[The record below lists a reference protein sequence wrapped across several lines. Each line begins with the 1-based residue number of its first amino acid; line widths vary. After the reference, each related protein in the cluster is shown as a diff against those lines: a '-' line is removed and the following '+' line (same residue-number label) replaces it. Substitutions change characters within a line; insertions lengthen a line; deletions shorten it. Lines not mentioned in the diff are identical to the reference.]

1 MPCRRPWRLHST
13 PESAKHGVGTLPVRV
28 TAKRRDRAMRR
39 GPAAGRDCRPACRP
53 SRASAGPHV
62 RHGGLELMAA
72 KMIAFDEDA
81 RRGLERGMNQ
91 LADAVKVTLGPKGR
105 NVVLEK
111 KWGAPTITN
120 DGVSIAKEI
129 ELEDPWE
136 KIGAELVKE
145 VAKKTDDVAG
155 DGTTTA
161 TVLAQALVR
170 EGLRNVAAG
179 ANPMSLKRGIEA
191 AVERVSEDLSKLAK
205 DVETKEQIASTASIS
220 AGDSAI
226 GEMIAEAMDKV
237 GKEGVITVEESNTFG
252 LELELTEGMRFDKG
266 YISHYFATDPE
277 RMEAL
282 LEDPYI
288 LIVNAKVS
296 ANKDLV
302 PLLDK
307 VVQSGKPLVIIAE
320 DVEGEAL
327 ATLVVNKMR
336 GLFKSVAVKAPGF
349 GDRRKAMLGDIATL
363 TGGQVISEEVGLKL
377 ETADL
382 DLLGRAR
389 KVVVTKDETTIV
401 DGAGDADQIAGRV
414 NQIRVEIDN
423 TDSDYDRE
431 KLQER
436 LAKLAGGVAVIK
448 AGAATEVEL
457 KERKHRIEDAVR
469 NAKAAVEE
477 GIVAGGGV
485 ALLQAGAEAFK
496 KLELAGDESTGA
508 AIVRRALD
516 EPLKQISV
524 NAGLE
529 RRVDRRAVPDHRGG
543 HRRKAGEGKGTRRPR
558 WRRHGLLVQANGR
571 LRPARGAAPQR
582 GAAPRRFPQRERVV
596 LRYGV
601 ALPAFRPVRGVVQQ
615 WLATLAAFLP
625 GRAGTPQTK

>member
-1 MPCRRPWRLHST
+1 M
-13 PESAKHGVGTLPVRV
+13 AKI
-28 TAKRRDRAMRR
+28 
-39 GPAAGRDCRPACRP
+39 
-53 SRASAGPHV
+53 
-62 RHGGLELMAA
+62 
-72 KMIAFDEDA
+72 IAFNEEA

-129 ELEDPWE
+129 ELEDSYE

-179 ANPMSLKRGIEA
+179 ANPMALKRGIEA
-191 AVERVSEDLSKLAK
+191 AVEKVSEALLGQAK
-205 DVETKEQIASTASIS
+205 EVETKEQIASTASIS
-220 AGDSAI
+220 AGDSQI
-226 GEMIAEAMDKV
+226 GELIAEAMDKV
-237 GKEGVITVEESNTFG
+237 GKEGVITVEESQTFG

-266 YISHYFATDPE
+266 YISAYFATDME
-277 RMEAL
+277 RMEAE

-288 LIVNAKVS
+288 LIVNSKVS
-296 ANKDLV
+296 SVKDLL
-302 PLLDK
+302 PLLEK
-307 VVQSGKPLVIIAE
+307 VMQSGKPLLIIAE

-327 ATLVVNKMR
+327 STLVVNKIR
-336 GLFKSVAVKAPGF
+336 GTFKSVAVKAPGF
-349 GDRRKAMLGDIATL
+349 GDRRKAMLGDIAIL

-377 ETADL
+377 ENATL

-389 KVVVTKDETTIV
+389 KVVITKDETTIV
-401 DGAGDADQIAGRV
+401 DGAGDSDAVQGRV
-414 NQIRVEIDN
+414 NQIRAEIESS
-423 TDSDYDRE
+423 DSDYDRE

-485 ALLQAGAEAFK
+485 ALLQTTSVFD
-496 KLELAGDESTGA
+496 KLDLEGDEATGA
-508 AIVRRALD
+508 AAVRLAL
-516 EPLKQISV
+516 EAPLKQIAV

-529 RRVDRRAVPDHRGG
+529 GGVVVEKVRGLTPG
-543 HRRKAGEGKGTRRPR
+543 
-558 WRRHGLLVQANGR
+558 HGLNAATGEYVDLLAEGIID
-571 LRPARGAAPQR
+571 PAKVTRSALQNAASIAALFLTTEAVIADKPEKAAAAAGA
-582 GAAPRRFPQRERVV
+582 GDGGMGGGMDF
-596 LRYGV
+596 
-601 ALPAFRPVRGVVQQ
+601 
-615 WLATLAAFLP
+615 
-625 GRAGTPQTK
+625 

>member
-1 MPCRRPWRLHST
+1 M
-13 PESAKHGVGTLPVRV
+13 AKI
-28 TAKRRDRAMRR
+28 
-39 GPAAGRDCRPACRP
+39 
-53 SRASAGPHV
+53 
-62 RHGGLELMAA
+62 
-72 KMIAFDEDA
+72 IAFDEEA
-81 RRGLERGMNQ
+81 RRSLERGMNV

-129 ELEDPWE
+129 ELEDPYE

-161 TVLAQALVR
+161 TVLAQALVK

-179 ANPMSLKRGIEA
+179 ANPMSLKKGIEK
-191 AVERVSEDLSKLAK
+191 AVDVVSQQLLDMAK
-205 DVETKEQIASTASIS
+205 DVETKEQIASTAAIS
-220 AGDSAI
+220 AGGDMEV
-226 GEMIAEAMDKV
+226 GELIAEAMDKV

-266 YISHYFATDPE
+266 YISPYFVTDPE
-277 RMEAL
+277 RMEAV
-282 LEDPYI
+282 LEDPYL
-288 LIVNAKVS
+288 LIVNSKISSV
-296 ANKDLV
+296 KDLL
-302 PLLDK
+302 PILEK
-307 VVQSGKPLVIIAE
+307 VMQSGKPLAIIAE

-327 ATLVVNKMR
+327 ATLVVNKIR
-336 GLFKSVAVKAPGF
+336 GTFRSVAVKAPGF
-349 GDRRKAMLGDIATL
+349 GDRRKAMLQDIAIL

-377 ETADL
+377 ENTGVE
-382 DLLGRAR
+382 LLGRAR

-401 DGAGDADQIAGRV
+401 EGAGDSEQIAGRV
-414 NQIRVEIDN
+414 NQIRAEIDKS
-423 TDSDYDRE
+423 DSDYDRE

-448 AGAATEVEL
+448 VGAATEVEL

-485 ALLQAGAEAFK
+485 ALIQAMKAADSKIEALGLVDEQAVGAN
-496 KLELAGDESTGA
+496 
-508 AIVRRALD
+508 IVRLSVTA
-516 EPLKQISV
+516 PLKQIAE

-529 RRVDRRAVPDHRGG
+529 GG
-543 HRRKAGEGKGTRRPR
+543 VVVEK
-558 WRRHGLLVQANGR
+558 V
-571 LRPARGAAPQR
+571 
-582 GAAPRRFPQRERVV
+582 RE
-596 LRYGV
+596 
-601 ALPAFRPVRGVVQQ
+601 LPAGQGLDAATGEYVDMIAKGIIDPAKVTRSALQNAASIAALFLTTEAVV
-615 WLATLAAFLP
+615 ADKPEPAPAMP
-625 GRAGTPQTK
+625 AGGGDMGGMDF

>member
-1 MPCRRPWRLHST
+1 M
-13 PESAKHGVGTLPVRV
+13 AKI
-28 TAKRRDRAMRR
+28 
-39 GPAAGRDCRPACRP
+39 
-53 SRASAGPHV
+53 
-62 RHGGLELMAA
+62 
-72 KMIAFDEDA
+72 IAFDEEA

-129 ELEDPWE
+129 ELEDSYE

-161 TVLAQALVR
+161 TVLAQALVK

-179 ANPMSLKRGIEA
+179 ANPMALKRGIERATEAVSA
-191 AVERVSEDLSKLAK
+191 ALLEQAK

-220 AGDSAI
+220 AGDPQI
-226 GEMIAEAMDKV
+226 GELIAEAMDKV
-237 GKEGVITVEESNTFG
+237 GKEGVITVEESQTFG

-266 YISHYFATDPE
+266 YISAYFATDME
-277 RMEAL
+277 RMEAE

-288 LIVNAKVS
+288 LIVNSKIGSV
-296 ANKDLV
+296 KDLL
-302 PLLDK
+302 PLLEK
-307 VVQSGKPLVIIAE
+307 VMQSGKPLLIIAE

-327 ATLVVNKMR
+327 STLVVNKIR
-336 GLFKSVAVKAPGF
+336 GTFKSVAVKAPGF
-349 GDRRKAMLGDIATL
+349 GDRRKAMLGDIAIL
-363 TGGQVISEEVGLKL
+363 TGGTVISEEVGLKL
-377 ETADL
+377 ENAGL

-389 KVVVTKDETTIV
+389 KVVITKDETTIV
-401 DGAGDADQIAGRV
+401 DGAGDSEQVAGRV
-414 NQIRVEIDN
+414 AQIRAEIDN
-423 TDSDYDRE
+423 SDSDYDRE

-485 ALLQAGAEAFK
+485 ALIQASSVFE
-496 KLELAGDESTGA
+496 KLDLEGDEATGA
-508 AIVRRALD
+508 QAVKYAL
-516 EPLKQISV
+516 EAPLKQIAV

-529 RRVDRRAVPDHRGG
+529 GG
-543 HRRKAGEGKGTRRPR
+543 VVTEKVRNLQKG
-558 WRRHGLLVQANGR
+558 HGLNAATGEYVDMLAEGIND
-571 LRPARGAAPQR
+571 PAKVTRSALQNAASIAALFLTTEAVIADKPEKAAAGAADPT
-582 GAAPRRFPQRERVV
+582 GGMGGGMDF
-596 LRYGV
+596 
-601 ALPAFRPVRGVVQQ
+601 
-615 WLATLAAFLP
+615 
-625 GRAGTPQTK
+625 